1 MIACPNDAKLFD
13 FTNNNT
19 REFIESLKTFHK
31 FYAPIHGYLCLGL
44 CVFGMLTN
52 LVHVAVLSRPTMRN
66 SAVNCLLTAVAVC
79 DLGTMCTYLIYLC
92 HFVVF
97 KGNKCNPT
105 FTHGWMQFLLWHVV
119 LSITLHSTSLWL
131 AVAMAFVR
139 RMTLRVAQL
148 NSKWQRP
155 AMAWKVSLA
164 IYGAVFAL
172 CAPNI
177 LVHDIAEYTQ
187 HVWKPPARCGYSE
200 NYTEKVYTFSV
211 SRLATSNNC
220 RIFKANIWM
229 IGIVF
234 KVIPCILLFLLSIG
248 LMMKLRDA
256 ERNRRKLT
264 SCSSSSSY
272 AGSKQSAKTD
282 RTTLM
287 LVVILIVFLITEL
300 PQGIISILTAIYTAD
315 VHTYL
320 YFYLGDVLDL
330 LSLLNSSVNFV
341 LYCIMSSRY
350 RAMFWKVVLPSSMYK
365 QQISARNNST
375 TINLASRKPSKK
387 RSGVSERQNRDYT
400 LLPTTELQCPSTPD
414 TPRTN
419 TNSSSSDGKIDHL

>member
-1 MIACPNDAKLFD
+1 MIACPNDARLFD
-13 FTNNNT
+13 FNDNT
-19 REFIESLKTFHK
+19 TQEIIANLKVFQR
-31 FYAPIHGYLCLGL
+31 FYAPIHGYVCVAL
-44 CVFGMLTN
+44 CVFGILTN
-52 LVHVAVLSRPTMRN
+52 LVHVAVLSRPSMRS
-66 SAVNCLLTAVAVC
+66 SAVNCLLTAVAIC
-79 DLGTMCTYLIYLC
+79 DLGTMGTYLIYIV

-97 KGNKCNPT
+97 RHDKCNPT

-139 RMTLRVAQL
+139 RMTLRVARL

-155 AMAWKVSLA
+155 GIAWKVSLVVYA
-164 IYGAVFAL
+164 SVFLL
-172 CAPNI
+172 CAPNM
-177 LVHDIAEYTQ
+177 LVHDIAEYT
-187 HVWKPPARCGYSE
+187 HAVWRPSQNCNYPV
-200 NYTEKVYTFSV
+200 NYTEKIYTFSI
-211 SRLATSNNC
+211 SRVATANNC

-234 KVIPCILLFLLSIG
+234 KVIPCILLLFLSIG

-264 SCSSSSSY
+264 SCSSNSSY
-272 AGSKQSAKTD
+272 ATSKQSTKTD

-300 PQGIISILTAIYTAD
+300 PQGIISILCAIYTAD
-315 VHTYL
+315 VHNYL
-320 YFYLGDVLDL
+320 YYYLGDVLDL

-350 RAMFWKVVLPSSMYK
+350 RKTFWTVVLPSSIYK
-365 QQISARNNST
+365 RMWQNRNASQTFNMVSRK
-375 TINLASRKPSKK
+375 ASRKSVLSP
-387 RSGVSERQNRDYT
+387 ERQNRDYT
-400 LLPTTELQCPSTPD
+400 LLPTTELQCPSTPGSL
-414 TPRTN
+414 RSN
-419 TNSSSSDGKIDHL
+419 TDSSSSPKIEHL